1 MKNSALNARLLCA
14 AELTRQDATF
24 ADIGTDHAYL
34 PLFLLDS
41 GKIKFAY
48 CCDIN
53 EGPLASARK
62 NAEERARLDKT
73 EFILTDGATVLSGK
87 GITDY
92 AICGM
97 GGELIADI
105 IERAPHLKD
114 GSLNLILQPMSSI
127 EELRYY
133 LAEDGF
139 EITDESICHA
149 QGKLYQCINCSYT
162 GNQYNLTPAEA
173 TLGKLNIEKGTS
185 NPYFKALLS
194 KHSEQTKHIILGK
207 QKGGSDASKEKM
219 LLSELE
225 SIENK
230 LEVFNEN
237 F

>member
-34 PLFLLDS
+34 PLFLLES

-62 NAEERARLDKT
+62 NAEERGRLSET
-73 EFILTDGATVLSGK
+73 EFILTDGAAVLSGK

-114 GSLNLILQPMSSI
+114 PSVNLILQPMTKQ
-127 EELRYY
+127 EKLREY
-133 LAEDGF
+133 LASAGFKITRESYSLDAGKYYVCLSAVCDGKCR
-139 EITDESICHA
+139 EISPLEALAGSSESTYS
-149 QGKLYQCINCSYT
+149 G
-162 GNQYNLTPAEA
+162 AEYRRKY
-173 TLGKLNIEKGTS
+173 L
-185 NPYFKALLS
+185 
-194 KHSEQTKHIILGK
+194 
-207 QKGGSDASKEKM
+207 
-219 LLSELE
+219 
-225 SIENK
+225 ENK
-230 LEVFNEN
+230 LSSLVRAVDGKKDAGIDCADDEELIASLKDLILKGI
-237 F
+237 